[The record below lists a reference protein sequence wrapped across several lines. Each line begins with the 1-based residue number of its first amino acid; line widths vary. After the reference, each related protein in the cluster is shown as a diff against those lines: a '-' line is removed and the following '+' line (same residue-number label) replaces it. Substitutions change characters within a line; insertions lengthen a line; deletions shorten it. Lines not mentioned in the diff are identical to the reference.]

1 MYLTFLH
8 GCSSIS
14 LWLWEKRLTYTYP
27 NLLFH
32 WSYNLHYLLFSGIG
46 ALLCHHPY
54 CFPSQSQTLF
64 GTGAGRPP
72 ITAVARW
79 KYLRLCWR
87 GGWGGGVDVVV
98 LSTFRNTHIVHIV
111 RDYVF
116 SFIRIYLFIF
126 LTFWIFILLLV
137 ARYCVT
143 LFSDTEMIYQ
153 KIDNAVTKV
162 MPLSARRWWW
172 QKQQRFKAKKVFL
185 TVKFSYKAAF

>member
-1 MYLTFLH
+1 M
-8 GCSSIS
+8 SPS
-14 LWLWEKRLTYTYP
+14 
-27 NLLFH
+27 
-32 WSYNLHYLLFSGIG
+32 LLFS
-46 ALLCHHPY
+46 
-54 CFPSQSQTLF
+54 Q
-64 GTGAGRPP
+64 P
-72 ITAVARW
+72 ITNLVWNRCRSAPYNSRSQV
-79 KYLRLCWR
+79 KIPSTLQER
-87 GGWGGGVDVVV
+87 GVGGGGVDVVV

-137 ARYCVT
+137 ARCCVT

-172 QKQQRFKAKKVFL
+172 QKQQRSKTKRVFL
-185 TVKFSYKAAF
+185 SVKFSYKAAF

>member
-1 MYLTFLH
+1 MIVTIRKKI
-8 GCSSIS
+8 CTSPSSMVAPQS
-14 LWLWEKRLTYTYP
+14 PRGFEKSDWPTPIQTSYFIGP
-27 NLLFH
+27 
-32 WSYNLHYLLFSGIG
+32 YNLHCLLFSGIG

-64 GTGAGRPP
+64 GIGAGRPP

-98 LSTFRNTHIVHIV
+98 
-111 RDYVF
+111 
-116 SFIRIYLFIF
+116 LFIF

-172 QKQQRFKAKKVFL
+172 QKQQRFKTKKVFL
-185 TVKFSYKAAF
+185 SVKFSHKAAF